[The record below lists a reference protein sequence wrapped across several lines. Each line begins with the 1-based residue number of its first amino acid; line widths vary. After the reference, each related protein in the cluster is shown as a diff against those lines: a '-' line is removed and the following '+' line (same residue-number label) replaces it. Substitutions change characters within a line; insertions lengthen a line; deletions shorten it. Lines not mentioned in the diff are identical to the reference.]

1 VLLNMTVKQREARLV
16 GHQIHRGAS
25 IGGNDHRI
33 LLNAG
38 RGLAVELDKLEQVP
52 VQVQG

>member
-1 VLLNMTVKQREARLV
+1 MLLDMTVKEREARLV
-16 GHQIHRGAS
+16 SHQIHGGAS
-25 IGGNDHRI
+25 KGGNDHRI